1 MLSEEEK
8 KAIERMYDLIHA
20 CEVGI
25 EKHGQYD
32 DLFEKDKQAIE
43 TVLNL
48 ITRLEKELKEQTHK
62 KTYARQ
68 NVMYKN
74 KQLGQA
80 RNKIK
85 KLQKENEKY
94 QKLYEKALDD
104 VVRLQKENEE
114 KDEEMK
120 SLGKLFD
127 ERGEQLELKQIQI
140 DLMTKYIDKCNYVD
154 SEECQFQYDFKIKG
168 CIEKGDCIDCIKQYF
183 ENKAKGEDVNERN

>member
-68 NVMYKN
+68 NAMYKN

-85 KLQKENEKY
+85 KLQKENEDYKKLY
-94 QKLYEKALDD
+94 QKALSD
-104 VVRLQKENEE
+104 VVSADKENI
-114 KDEEMK
+114 
-120 SLGKLFD
+120 
-127 ERGEQLELKQIQI
+127 ELKKQL
-140 DLMTKYIDKCNYVD
+140 DLMAEFINKQDIDEDICKNNISDLCDEYGTGIN
-154 SEECQFQYDFKIKG
+154 CIK
-168 CIEKGDCIDCIKQYF
+168 CIKQYF
-183 ENKAKGEDVNERN
+183 ENKVKEDNING